1 MARKKREN
9 LMRDIRR
16 SLVEQ
21 LRSKGADVALYMDQ
35 IEDYMT
41 MWDLKDK
48 YAAAIREATVS
59 EIADKDFM
67 PAKQFPVINRQM
79 LTLLKQMDISP
90 DGVVKEGD
98 DGL

>member
-9 LMRDIRR
+9 LMKDIRR

-21 LRSKGADVALYMDQ
+21 LRAKGADVALYMDQ

-48 YAAAIREATVS
+48 YAEAIRAATADMVS
-59 EIADKDFM
+59 DKDFM
-67 PAKQFPVINRQM
+67 PAKQFPIINRQM
-79 LTLLKQMDISP
+79 LALLKQMDISP
-90 DGVVKEGD
+90 DGIVKEGD